1 MTDLSLHKAKLSD
14 MSFNNYEDKEAKYWE
29 TLSRLTA
36 HEAMCEERSKTI
48 FNRLERIDGRLD
60 TMSRHMFMIG
70 FTIICSMAGLIVT
83 LLLK

>member
-1 MTDLSLHKAKLSD
+1 MNQMTNPQNLLKAMSSSSSPSD
-14 MSFNNYEDKEAKYWE
+14 DSRYWE
-29 TLSRLTA
+29 AINRLTA

-60 TMSRHMFMIG
+60 TMSRQMFVIG

>member
-1 MTDLSLHKAKLSD
+1 MNQKVTLKDPLRA
-14 MSFNNYEDKEAKYWE
+14 MSSNSYPDDSRYWE
-29 TLSRLTA
+29 ALNRITT

-48 FNRLERIDGRLD
+48 FNRLDRIDGRLD
-60 TMSRHMFMIG
+60 AMSRQMFMIG

>member
-1 MTDLSLHKAKLSD
+1 MNQKTILQEPLGP
-14 MSFNNYEDKEAKYWE
+14 MSSNSYPDDSRYWE
-29 TLSRLTA
+29 ALNRITT

-48 FNRLERIDGRLD
+48 FNRLDKIDGRLD
-60 TMSRHMFMIG
+60 AMSRQMFMIG

>member
-1 MTDLSLHKAKLSD
+1 MANLSLPKVNSLD
-14 MSFNNYEDKEAKYWE
+14 MSFNNYEDREAKYWE

-48 FNRLERIDGRLD
+48 LNRLERIDGRLD

>member
-1 MTDLSLHKAKLSD
+1 MTQMTNPKHPLKAMSSSSFSSD
-14 MSFNNYEDKEAKYWE
+14 DSRYWE
-29 TLSRLTA
+29 AINRLTA

-60 TMSRHMFMIG
+60 TMSRQMFVIG

-83 LLLK
+83 LLLQ